1 MNFNIIRERTIN
13 KRNSSRIRLLNSK
26 NDSIKNFHRDSK
38 YILSYDSISKILTSG
53 KTRRKNHFPPPS
65 SYILSDSG
73 TKKGNTI
80 RWKRVFSYLLLNS
93 RTPFLRSKRQERGGE
108 SPLNSHTGGTYVQKR
123 PPPSVLTPSLSLSR
137 WLRTEGEGREWL
149 FPVGPSVIRPPRV
162 R

>member
-80 RWKRVFSYLLLNS
+80 RWKRVFSYLLLNFR
-93 RTPFLRSKRQERGGE
+93 RTPFLRFKRQERGGK

-123 PPPSVLTPSLSLSR
+123 PPSSVLSLSR
-137 WLRTEGEGREWL
+137 WLRTEEEGREWL